1 MDLRVANME
10 DVPAMNALIAAS
22 ARELSIGFY
31 SPPQIEALLTHVFGV
46 DTQLLADGTYYIV
59 DAMEAPGGPA
69 AAGGWSGRRT
79 MRRDCDYSTCIRSSV
94 SAPAIISF
102 SISPT
107 LTRAWVGFPTINL
120 LRLQQKPGLWG
131 WSCFYGCCLDFCD
144 S

>member
-59 DAMEAPGGPA
+59 DAMEAPGDDGAVGEGPVQRQRR
-69 AAGGWSGRRT
+69 AGGGVHRDHGGGEPADESGGAPYAVAEPRSES
-79 MRRDCDYSTCIRSSV
+79 RDGPDDRSD
-94 SAPAIISF
+94 P
-102 SISPT
+102 
-107 LTRAWVGFPTINL
+107 
-120 LRLQQKPGLWG
+120 
-131 WSCFYGCCLDFCD
+131 
-144 S
+144 